1 MARVLFHID
10 LNAFFASAEI
20 LRNSA
25 LEGQPVVVGG
35 LAKRSV
41 VCAASYEARKYG
53 VKSAMPLYQALQL
66 CRELIIVEGDHS
78 YYEDVSKRFFAYL
91 KTYTPCIEVASIDE
105 CYMDVTDIIKNYE
118 RPLDLAWQI
127 QSEVKETLKLSCS
140 IGVGPNKFL
149 AKMASDMRKPMGITV
164 LRKQEVQQ
172 KLWPIPIGDMFGVG
186 KKKAVILQSYGI
198 ETIGDLLVEKHKS
211 FLLKTLKNSM
221 YDLLENAKGNGND
234 KLVYNASV
242 QSFSQSTTINHD
254 VEDYMEMCNIFKIL
268 IRKLSSR
275 AKAEGISGKMVSVS
289 IRYHDFRNV
298 VRSLN
303 LEAYTNDERVIYEH
317 AMLLFD
323 QHFEEIPIR
332 HLGVG
337 LGSLQ
342 SQSKAIEQLDI
353 FQTNHHEKRKVLD
366 ELNKQLS
373 LGGKLVY
380 ASSILKNKE

>member
-10 LNAFFASAEI
+10 LNAFYASAEV

-41 VCAASYEARKYG
+41 VCTASYEARKFG
-53 VKSAMPLYQALQL
+53 VRSAMPLFQALEL
-66 CRELIIVEGDHS
+66 CPQLIIVEGEHA
-78 YYEDVSKRFFAYL
+78 YYEEVSKRFFQYL
-91 KTYTPCIEVASIDE
+91 KTYTPCIEIASIDE
-105 CYMDVTDIIKNYE
+105 CYMDVTDIIKEYD

-127 QSEVKETLKLSCS
+127 QSEVKEILKLPCS

-172 KLWPIPIGDMFGVG
+172 KLWPLPIGDMYGIG
-186 KKKAVILQSYGI
+186 KKKAVILQELGI
-198 ETIGDLLVEKHKS
+198 ETIGDLLRNENYYAITKV
-211 FLLKTLKNSM
+211 LKNSTA
-221 YDLLENAKGNGND
+221 DLLENARGNGSD
-234 KLVYNASV
+234 ALVYNATV
-242 QSFSQSTTINHD
+242 QSISQSTTINHD
-254 VEDYMEMCNIFKIL
+254 VEDYIEMCNIFKIL
-268 IRKLSSR
+268 IKKLVSR
-275 AKAEGISGKMVSVS
+275 AKEDNLKGKMVSVS
-289 IRYHDFRNV
+289 IRYYDFKNV

-303 LEAYTNDERVIYEH
+303 LDTYTNEERTIYEH

-323 QHFEEIPIR
+323 QHYEGLPVR

-342 SQSKAIEQLDI
+342 SQSKTMEQLNI
-353 FQTNHHEKRKVLD
+353 FQTNAHKQKNVLD
-366 ELNKQLS
+366 ELNKQI
-373 LGGKLVY
+373 LGNKLVY
-380 ASSILKNKE
+380 ASDLLKKKE